1 MVSVAVL
8 PNANGRLFG
17 ALGFT
22 FKDGKIAEID
32 LISDPEHLRHVDL
45 TALGS

>member
-1 MVSVAVL
+1 MSW
-8 PNANGRLFG
+8 PRN
-17 ALGFT
+17 
-22 FKDGKIAEID
+22 GKIAQID